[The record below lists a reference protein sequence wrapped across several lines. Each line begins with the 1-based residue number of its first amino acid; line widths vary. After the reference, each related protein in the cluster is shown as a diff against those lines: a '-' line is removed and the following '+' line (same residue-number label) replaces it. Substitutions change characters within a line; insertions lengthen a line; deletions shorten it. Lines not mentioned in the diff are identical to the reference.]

1 MSASPPSKPNNILCI
16 PSEFLDDIAPAVPGS
31 SFNLCFNVFIADH
44 KTNKNMESKNKMVN
58 VHACK
63 EGAAF

>member
-31 SFNLCFNVFIADH
+31 SFNLCFNVFIAV
-44 KTNKNMESKNKMVN
+44 TIN
-58 VHACK
+58 
-63 EGAAF
+63 GAAELNSFI